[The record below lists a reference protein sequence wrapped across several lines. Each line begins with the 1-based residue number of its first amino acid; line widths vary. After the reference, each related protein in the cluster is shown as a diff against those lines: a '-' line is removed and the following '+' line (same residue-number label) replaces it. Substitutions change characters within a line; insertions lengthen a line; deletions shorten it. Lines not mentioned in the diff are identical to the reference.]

1 MCVPHLKLTIILIRY
16 SVRTCWNR
24 RAFSLHMLTLSL
36 SCWWTPPPTGDGLA
50 LPHVHM
56 FVHDHPRK
64 SCQPLASILSANL
77 FQIFTQESTELDW
90 RHFLKVRTTCLMSHH
105 CSYIDQARQFE
116 GGRVVLVGYQKASR
130 GKNVPT
136 KSQAVTPPLK
146 KSISLS
152 AGANAATQQV
162 LSETKVFTC
171 LDLFA
176 HQLLSPHIPEQQG
189 DQLWRV
195 FHRHR

>member
-1 MCVPHLKLTIILIRY
+1 MDPSPQQVMDWLYNMVASTTIL
-16 SVRTCWNR
+16 VN
-24 RAFSLHMLTLSL
+24 
-36 SCWWTPPPTGDGLA
+36 
-50 LPHVHM
+50 
-56 FVHDHPRK
+56 
-64 SCQPLASILSANL
+64 LASPWPAFCLQTF

-90 RHFLKVRTTCLMSHH
+90 RHFLKVKTTCLMSHH

-152 AGANAATQQV
+152 AGANAATQQM
-162 LSETKVFTC
+162 LSETEVFTC
-171 LDLFA
+171 LHLFA
-176 HQLLSPHIPEQQG
+176 TQLLSPHIPEQQG